1 MAASRIRSKTFMD
14 DLNEIENGQLC
25 QETIQ
30 ALSRTVGGLKYFP
43 GLLKKIIVNKSW
55 QCRVNMGTTIE
66 LGSLRELV
74 TEFPIRGWGE
84 DPKKIEAV
92 IKDDPEV
99 LAMFREAMKQQGNNQ
114 YTKSKGDNV
123 PRAKRA
129 ERSNARAYSV
139 TRVQQECKPEV
150 FAKVMAGEMSPNA
163 ALVKAGIRE
172 NRQVYLPRDPKKAWR
187 KLREHFGAE
196 FMQAMVA
203 HETERSPNVHA
214 ES

>member
-1 MAASRIRSKTFMD
+1 MD
-14 DLNEIENGQLC
+14 ELNEIENGQLC
-25 QETIQ
+25 QTTIQ
-30 ALSRTVGGLKYFP
+30 ALSRTVGGLKNFP

-66 LGSLRELV
+66 LGSLRELI

-99 LAMFREAMKQQGNNQ
+99 LAMFREAMKAPHGGDRKSESAPIKDNNVMLDQASQG
-114 YTKSKGDNV
+114 
-123 PRAKRA
+123 
-129 ERSNARAYSV
+129 NARAYSV

-150 FAKVMAGEMSPNA
+150 VAKVMAGEMSPNA

-172 NRQVYLPRDPKKAWR
+172 NRQVYLPRDPKKAAE
-187 KLREHFGAE
+187 KLARQFGDE
-196 FMQAMVA
+196 FVQAIA
-203 HETERSPNVHA
+203 THHA
-214 ES
+214 NAGGQPCRVNG

>member
-1 MAASRIRSKTFMD
+1 MD
-14 DLNEIENGQLC
+14 ELNEIENGQLC
-25 QETIQ
+25 QTTIQ
-30 ALSRTVGGLKYFP
+30 ALSRTVGGLKNFP

-99 LAMFREAMKQQGNNQ
+99 LAMFREAMKAVNQHDVPCNNITGQ
-114 YTKSKGDNV
+114 TTGTS
-123 PRAKRA
+123 
-129 ERSNARAYSV
+129 RAYSV

-150 FAKVMAGEMSPNA
+150 IAKVMAGEMSPNA

-172 NRQVYLPRDPKKAWR
+172 NRQVYLPRDPKKAAE
-187 KLREHFGAE
+187 KLARQFGDE
-196 FMQAMVA
+196 FVQAIA
-203 HETERSPNVHA
+203 THHA
-214 ES
+214 NAGGQPCRVNG

>member
-1 MAASRIRSKTFMD
+1 MD
-14 DLNEIENGQLC
+14 ELNEIENGQLC
-25 QETIQ
+25 QTTIQ
-30 ALSRTVGGLKYFP
+30 ALSRTVGGLKDFP

-66 LGSLRELV
+66 LGSLRELI

-99 LAMFREAMKQQGNNQ
+99 LAMFREAMKGKPGPKPEGSSNDNIIAIESSQG
-114 YTKSKGDNV
+114 TS
-123 PRAKRA
+123 
-129 ERSNARAYSV
+129 RAYSV

-150 FAKVMAGEMSPNA
+150 IAKVMAGEMSPNA

-172 NRQVYLPRDPKKAWR
+172 NRQVYLPRDPKKAAE
-187 KLREHFGAE
+187 KLAQQFGDE
-196 FMQAMVA
+196 FVQAIATHHA
-203 HETERSPNVHA
+203 HAGGQP
-214 ES
+214 

>member
-1 MAASRIRSKTFMD
+1 MD

-66 LGSLRELV
+66 LGSLRELI

-114 YTKSKGDNV
+114 YTKSKGDNAS
-123 PRAKRA
+123 PQSLKMKGEDASPQKRKVHRR
-129 ERSNARAYSV
+129 RSKS
-139 TRVQQECKPEV
+139 ECRKS
-150 FAKVMAGEMSPNA
+150 KGS
-163 ALVKAGIRE
+163 KIR
-172 NRQVYLPRDPKKAWR
+172 NRMCNQDYRGKTKEKLPLIAPGS
-187 KLREHFGAE
+187 L
-196 FMQAMVA
+196 
-203 HETERSPNVHA
+203 
-214 ES
+214 